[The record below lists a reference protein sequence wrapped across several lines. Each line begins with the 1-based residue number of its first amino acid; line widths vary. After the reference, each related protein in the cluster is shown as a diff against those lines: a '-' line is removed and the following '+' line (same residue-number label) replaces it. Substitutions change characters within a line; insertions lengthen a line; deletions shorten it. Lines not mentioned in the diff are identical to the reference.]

1 MTLMILNKF
10 KTLYFQNV
18 LLRNMGSLIYLN
30 KKNIIKPYQ
39 VYQLRSQ
46 ILFKPNMSYLI
57 HYSIAT
63 VRQAG
68 RSSTTTHHSTSF
80 F

>member
-30 KKNIIKPYQ
+30 KKNIIMTAVPSLPIE
-39 VYQLRSQ
+39 VS
-46 ILFKPNMSYLI
+46 N
-57 HYSIAT
+57 T
-63 VRQAG
+63 VQA
-68 RSSTTTHHSTSF
+68 
-80 F
+80 